1 MFKLGAKMVFLLCLL
16 VKNMSADKSA
26 DRFNSEESDNDVQD
40 LYWIGGDISFERAHR
55 PEHFGHFQFLC
66 PTGRSGTMFE
76 SML

>member
-40 LYWIGGDISFERAHR
+40 LYWIGGDISFERAHK
-55 PEHFGHFQFLC
+55 PEHFGHFRFLKW
-66 PTGRSGTMFE
+66 PDF
-76 SML
+76 